1 MCCLEERGGKTCWC
15 TRSEGG
21 RRGREREREKERER
35 ERERGRGRGRER
47 EREGGRSTQE
57 NSRVEM
63 LEKVAGTKDTS
74 MRLIML
80 RQESWVN
87 PSVFRSLSGHARG
100 GETCVIVATQLPML
114 TQLGW
119 RALINVHAAL
129 LH

>member
-1 MCCLEERGGKTCWC
+1 MGERRGWRWEEGRGEKEGKG
-15 TRSEGG
+15 RREGGEGGEGG
-21 RRGREREREKERER
+21 RGRD
-35 ERERGRGRGRER
+35 R

-80 RQESWVN
+80 RQDSWVN